1 MFEVF
6 QIHHFVTSA
15 QYNHQ
20 KYQQFFFYEQPL
32 SEIQPEFSAF
42 CHIQIK
48 CPRIKG
54 RLQIF
59 SVRSPHQSFN
69 SQYILWGPCPLASL
83 CLLKERLQ
91 KFILCFQK
99 FISFSF
105 LTNIAQ
111 DSEKTCCMLRSFNFL
126 AFSLQHCATTENSVS
141 FSAPAVACCL

>member
-6 QIHHFVTSA
+6 QIHHFVTST

-20 KYQQFFFYEQPL
+20 KYQQFFCYEQPL
-32 SEIQPEFSAF
+32 SEIQPEFSAL

-48 CPRIKG
+48 CPRLKG

-83 CLLKERLQ
+83 CLLNAMRPQ
-91 KFILCFQK
+91 KFILFSK
-99 FISFSF
+99 VYFFSF

-111 DSEKTCCMLRSFNFL
+111 DSEKTSCMLRSFNFL
-126 AFSLQHCATTENSVS
+126 AFSLQHCATAENSVS
-141 FSAPAVACCL
+141 FSAPAAA